1 MFSLLGQAIQTPHIF
16 TWPPETMWEAALAS
30 VVFGLIGIGLAILGF
45 KLFDWLTP
53 GSFQEEV
60 LQKNN
65 TAAAIVA
72 GAFLIGVSM
81 IVAAV
86 VG

>member
-1 MFSLLGQAIQTPHIF
+1 MFCLLAQAVQTASFF
-16 TWPPETMWEAALAS
+16 TWPPESLREAALAS

-53 GSFQEEV
+53 GNFQEEV

-65 TAAAIVA
+65 IAAAIVA
-72 GAFLIGVSM
+72 GAFLIGVSL